1 MLSLRGWCWD
11 WWCSIAGDMDS
22 EIQCSPSK
30 LAHDTQL
37 GGTVGTLEG
46 KDAIQRDNSGWR
58 GGLCDS

>member
-1 MLSLRGWCWD
+1 
-11 WWCSIAGDMDS
+11 MDS

>member
-11 WWCSIAGDMDS
+11 WWYSIAGDMDS

-30 LAHDTQL
+30 LAHGTQL
-37 GGTVGTLEG
+37 GGAVGTLEG